1 MIPVF
6 KPIINNSDIK
16 AVLKALKNG
25 EISGT
30 YGKSILNLEKN
41 FSKYIGSKY
50 AVSVTSGSTALHLT
64 IAALEI
70 PKDSEILVSSTTNIA
85 SALAITHNNCIPVPV
100 DSNKE
105 T

>member
-30 YGKSILNLEKN
+30 YGKSILKLFFFIRIKKYN
-41 FSKYIGSKY
+41 FFIKKSRKVGI
-50 AVSVTSGSTALHLT
+50 
-64 IAALEI
+64 
-70 PKDSEILVSSTTNIA
+70 
-85 SALAITHNNCIPVPV
+85 NCFIIFFI
-100 DSNKE
+100 N
-105 T
+105 